1 MLFCVV
7 CSKVCEGYAGGGAE
21 IAHMQSKLM
30 EHIGNEPP
38 DEEYCNQLQLK
49 SFLHSYIH
57 RLMGKSTTPY
67 AQIPTLTPDEFLDHA
82 LYVPNPL
89 LSALCS
95 LWTGYWLLRNGS

>member
-38 DEEYCNQLQLK
+38 DEEYCNQLQK
-49 SFLHSYIH
+49 FFAFIHPQINGKKHNSIHTNTYIDS
-57 RLMGKSTTPY
+57 G
-67 AQIPTLTPDEFLDHA
+67 
-82 LYVPNPL
+82 
-89 LSALCS
+89 
-95 LWTGYWLLRNGS
+95 